1 MEFNM
6 IIKKLS
12 FTFVIV
18 FSFVYLAMSTA
29 GHCDQTAEVEDLTA
43 IRTNFL
49 NDVEK
54 VFGSHEQGIAHL
66 ESNLSI
72 LKEELKKLNTIKKKL
87 IDDKAGEDVLG
98 LTKRQGDVLEDRIN
112 TLDETKRI
120 RVETTEVAGNLE
132 NELETT
138 ATLSGRK
145 NKINEEASLLPGS
158 QFESFQKEAEL
169 LEARLESIL
178 AKAREKE
185 AHFQTIQTTN
195 DALSSSLKEQK
206 ERLLKEVKEL
216 ANQEP
221 EAEEES
227 ILINNKK
234 HLLGNELKLR
244 DDKINLL
251 FAQTRLAELRSQ
263 SVQIQVKYRVGKRY
277 KSCNS
282 RHIVAEI

>member
-98 LTKRQGDVLEDRIN
+98 LTKRQGDVLEDR
-112 TLDETKRI
+112 
-120 RVETTEVAGNLE
+120 
-132 NELETT
+132 
-138 ATLSGRK
+138 
-145 NKINEEASLLPGS
+145 
-158 QFESFQKEAEL
+158 
-169 LEARLESIL
+169 
-178 AKAREKE
+178 
-185 AHFQTIQTTN
+185 
-195 DALSSSLKEQK
+195 
-206 ERLLKEVKEL
+206 
-216 ANQEP
+216 NQYP
-221 EAEEES
+221 
-227 ILINNKK
+227 
-234 HLLGNELKLR
+234 
-244 DDKINLL
+244 
-251 FAQTRLAELRSQ
+251 
-263 SVQIQVKYRVGKRY
+263 
-277 KSCNS
+277 
-282 RHIVAEI
+282 